1 MEETNKNCTKDPDAI
16 KNLLTCSLSV
26 LIVSIVIYSIF
37 NNLSVVTQFLIM
49 SGNKIGNVFI
59 SVYEY
64 YQMIHYH
71 LLSVSATI
79 CFILLCTLFKT
90 EPKYAKT
97 IKKLEISF
105 FLFASLAIVSTISI
119 ALTLIINFTENVT
132 ENIFAALII
141 FIMVLLAFSQLYL
154 DNSSHYWKRK
164 DLTQK

>member
-26 LIVSIVIYSIF
+26 SIVSIVIYSIF
-37 NNLSVVTQFLIM
+37 NNLSAVTQFLIM
-49 SGNKIGNVFI
+49 SGNKIGSVFI
-59 SVYEY
+59 SAYEY

-71 LLSVSATI
+71 LLCVSATI

-90 EPKYAKT
+90 EPKYVKT

-105 FLFASLAIVSTISI
+105 FLFASLGILSIISI
-119 ALTLIINFTENVT
+119 TLTLIIKFTENVT

-141 FIMVLLAFSQLYL
+141 FVMVLLAFSQIYL
-154 DNSSHYWKRK
+154 DNASHYWKKK